1 MIFFFLF
8 KDHRQGICNFYDP
21 TAGTHFLLGI
31 SPLAERQL
39 WRADLVHV
47 VSLCGDVMTVTIGLL
62 KETETFELVEEDIRP
77 GGE

>member
-1 MIFFFLF
+1 M
-8 KDHRQGICNFYDP
+8 
-21 TAGTHFLLGI
+21 GI